1 MNQLVPIAA
10 SGTLIAAAGEC
21 AQERFI
27 ESGFKSCLSAFG
39 PPPAQADADV
49 AVGRGFAYRQF
60 RQSGDHPACH
70 RPAARLGHQ
79 PRDVR
84 GGALR

>member
-10 SGTLIAAAGEC
+10 SGTLAAAGEC

-39 PPPAQADADV
+39 PPPGASRCRCRRGPRFRLP
-49 AVGRGFAYRQF
+49 AVGRHLYCA
-60 RQSGDHPACH
+60 DC
-70 RPAARLGHQ
+70 
-79 PRDVR
+79 
-84 GGALR
+84 GGSA